1 MKKLLFAFA
10 LSFLLS
16 VSAFAIDASEHT
28 VKVSNEGGL
37 VKVEVSVSKGNAI
50 VGHFGI
56 KYNPEKLE
64 LVKSDGSTLPD
75 VIPEKNEEG
84 KSYIQSIVK
93 TFSKDIVIT
102 TEANKSSDFI
112 STSSGY
118 VLFGW
123 YATMN
128 IDSVNPGVNGGKIAS
143 IYFKL
148 KSGSYGNLTDA
159 DIAPITANEC
169 AHLSDWSKGIIVIN
183 SDNNVYSSISD
194 DENTVLKTNVVIVPG
209 DGGNSGESGEIGSET
224 PENDEKD
231 EIEEKEEDNKDEKDE
246 NSGGN
251 EDVNSGQITEN
262 AVETKMGLEL
272 RVYSNKIRVL
282 WNNKAETGVKR
293 YFLQFKEINGNVFYT
308 VDGIA
313 EITRSVTVSDIKISD
328 IASVELASV
337 YEDGKIKY
345 ETVNIKK

>member
-272 RVYSNKIRVL
+272 RVYSNRIRAL
-282 WNNKAETGVKR
+282 WNNKAEKGVKKYVLR
-293 YFLQFKEINGNVFYT
+293 FRETNGNVFFT

-313 EITRSVTVSDIKISD
+313 EITRSVTVSDVKVSD
-328 IASVELASV
+328 IASVELAAV
-337 YEDGKIKY
+337 FEDGTIKY
-345 ETVNIKK
+345 ETVKIKK

>member
-1 MKKLLFAFA
+1 MKKLLFTLA

-16 VSAFAIDASEHT
+16 VSVFAIDASEHT
-28 VKVSNEGGL
+28 VKVSHEKEL

-56 KYNPEKLE
+56 KFNPEKLE

-75 VIPEKNEEG
+75 VIPEKNEDG
-84 KSYIQSIVK
+84 KSYIQSVVK
-93 TFSKDIVIT
+93 TSSKDIVIT

-112 STSSGY
+112 STSNGY

-128 IDSVNPGVNGGKIAS
+128 IDSVNPDLNGGKIAE

-148 KSGSYGNLTDA
+148 KGGSFGGLTDA
-159 DIAPITANEC
+159 DIAPITAKEC

-194 DENTVLKTNVVIVPG
+194 DEKTVLKTSVVFSP
-209 DGGNSGESGEIGSET
+209 DSSGESGESGGET
-224 PENDEKD
+224 PGKDEKD
-231 EIEEKEEDNKDEKDE
+231 EKDEDNKDEKDE
-246 NSGGN
+246 KDENSDGKEGGN
-251 EDVNSGQITEN
+251 GGLIDSN
-262 AVETKMGLEL
+262 ASETKMGLEL
-272 RVYSNKIRVL
+272 RVYSGKIRVL
-282 WNNKAETGVKR
+282 WNNKAETGVKK
-293 YFLQFKEINGNVFYT
+293 YFLQFKEINGNVFHT